1 MNLLGPWLGRVP
13 QRRIVVAV
21 GGLGFAAVLAALFGW
36 ADPAFAAPKRLVFK
50 EATVVEGQVQK
61 PEVAVF
67 ISRQNLNKGYEL
79 ELKESFLPKILET
92 VQHEPF

>member
-1 MNLLGPWLGRVP
+1 MTKVV
-13 QRRIVVAV
+13 QRLAFSAM
-21 GGLGFAAVLAALFGW
+21 LLAAGIAT
-36 ADPAFAAPKRLVFK
+36 ADSAWAAPKRLVFK